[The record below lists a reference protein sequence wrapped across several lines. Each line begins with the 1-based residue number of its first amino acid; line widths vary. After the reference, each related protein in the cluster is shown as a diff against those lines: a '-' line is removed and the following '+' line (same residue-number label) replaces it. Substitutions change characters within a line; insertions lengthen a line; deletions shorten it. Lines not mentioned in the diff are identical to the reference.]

1 LKSKYED
8 IRASRGRFA
17 AAGWAAIALIGVLD
31 VACGEAKKPQA
42 PPPPTVIVAP
52 VARMDVPLFIEAV
65 ATIDGYVNADIR
77 ARVRGYLEKQLYKD
91 GAFVKAG
98 QTLFTIEATEY
109 TAALSSARA
118 SLARARAA
126 QDHNKVLAE
135 RDEGLFKTGVVSRQ
149 DVDNANANVADADG
163 QVQAAQAAVQQAQ
176 LNLSYTIIK
185 SPLDGVAGLALV
197 RVGNLVGQD
206 GPTLLTTV
214 SELDP
219 IRATFPMSESDY
231 VKYPYRSKNL
241 DARDLTWAKKEFE
254 KLDSGGATDEGDP
267 GVELVLSDGNVYKHR
282 GVVVAVNR
290 QIDVNT
296 GTIQVQALI
305 PNPNGDLRPGQYG
318 RVRIRRTDAGVG
330 ALAVPEKS
338 LISVQGTFSVGVVG
352 PDNKVQLRRVELGP
366 GSGGQ
371 RIVMKGVSEGDRIVV
386 EGVQKISDGAT
397 VVPKQATAA
406 AASAEAA
413 SAASAAKN

>member
-1 LKSKYED
+1 LSS
-8 IRASRGRFA
+8 IQQNTARL
-17 AAGWAAIALIGVLD
+17 ALFGVLF
-31 VACGEAKKPQA
+31 VLAGCGGGKRQQGP
-42 PPPPTVIVAP
+42 PPPPTVLVAP
-52 VARMDVPLFIEAV
+52 VTRADVPLFIEAV

-91 GAFVKAG
+91 GAVVKSG
-98 QTLFTIEATEY
+98 QTLFTIEPTEY

-126 QDHNKVLAE
+126 QDHHKVLAE

-149 DVDNANANVADADG
+149 DVDNANASVADADG

-214 SELDP
+214 SQIDP
-219 IRATFPMSESDY
+219 IRATFPMSETDY

-241 DARDLTWAKKEFE
+241 DSRDLAWAKKEFV

-267 GVELVLSDGNVYKHR
+267 GVELVLSDGSVYAHR

-305 PNPNGDLRPGQYG
+305 PNPTGDLRPGQYG

-330 ALAVPEKS
+330 ALTVSEKA
-338 LISVQGTFSVGVVG
+338 LISVQGTFSVGIVG
-352 PDNKVQLRRVELGP
+352 PDNKVQLKRVELGP
-366 GSGGQ
+366 ASGGQ
-371 RIVMKGVSEGDRIVV
+371 RIVQKGVSEGDRVVV
-386 EGVQKISDGAT
+386 EGVQKISDGAM
-397 VVPKQATAA
+397 VVPKQAPTATAA
-406 AASAEAA
+406 AEPSA
-413 SAASAAKN
+413 AAKN